1 MTDEKKS
8 YRVTDRRHSSREPD
22 AADATTVAESEAAP
36 PPRPEVGR
44 AEPPSGTG
52 QPVSFTAFIMSLGAQ
67 ASLLLGGVEG
77 AEPDP
82 KGAQWL
88 ISILEML
95 RDKTEGRRTA
105 EETDALETILY
116 QLRMAYVELTKS
128 GRV

>member
-1 MTDEKKS
+1 MTDDKKS
-8 YRVTDRRHSSREPD
+8 YRVTDRRHSSRESEST
-22 AADATTVAESEAAP
+22 DATTVAESEA
-36 PPRPEVGR
+36 RPEPEAVHASQPPVG
-44 AEPPSGTG
+44 G

-67 ASLLLGGVEG
+67 ASMLLGGVEG
-77 AEPDP
+77 AEPDL

-116 QLRMAYVELTKS
+116 QLRMAFVELS
-128 GRV
+128 RAGRA